1 MDDSRTTQGYSGGGR
16 GGGGRWNDALY
27 NSNFEFS
34 SKDMDEMM
42 EERRKREAAAT
53 STNINTMIGIPPP
66 LPILPQRQ
74 SVGDPLISTGLN
86 MYFKKID
93 GFSQDSISGGGPLN
107 PPQPKDSKLLA
118 KLESDVVQAKV
129 QSIQL
134 QP

>member
-1 MDDSRTTQGYSGGGR
+1 MDDSKTTQGYSGGGR

-107 PPQPKDSKLLA
+107 PAQPKDSKLLA

>member
-1 MDDSRTTQGYSGGGR
+1 MDVSKMTQGYSGGGR
-16 GGGGRWNDALY
+16 GGGGGRWNDPSY

-42 EERRKREAAAT
+42 EERRKREAAT
-53 STNINTMIGIPPP
+53 SSNINTMIGSPPP

-107 PPQPKDSKLLA
+107 PPQPKESKLLA
-118 KLESDVVQAKV
+118 KLDSEVV
-129 QSIQL
+129 
-134 QP
+134 

>member
-1 MDDSRTTQGYSGGGR
+1 MDDSRMTQGYSGGGR
-16 GGGGRWNDALY
+16 GGGGGRWNDSSY

-42 EERRKREAAAT
+42 DERRKREAAT
-53 STNINTMIGIPPP
+53 SSNINTMIGIPPP

-107 PPQPKDSKLLA
+107 PPQPKESK
-118 KLESDVVQAKV
+118 
-129 QSIQL
+129 
-134 QP
+134 